1 MLAYIPAPWIL
12 WVMYHFWLHPIL
24 LYMLYESIGSAHNV
38 EAFGV
43 LRLAV
48 ECRLYINR
56 FRLLSRLAA

>member
-1 MLAYIPAPWIL
+1 MH
-12 WVMYHFWLHPIL
+12 HFWLHPIL